1 METVGISLA
10 QIALGVLAVALAAAG
25 AILQRGTRACVLAS
39 FAAALASVAL
49 TVVYFKCEA
58 ETGDLAAILDT
69 ADAFVL
75 CSIVLGIIVLALDAV
90 ALARAGRRG

>member
-10 QIALGVLAVALAAAG
+10 QIVLGVLAVALAAAG

-58 ETGDLAAILDT
+58 ETGDLAAKSVAIAWNEAAQCDI
-69 ADAFVL
+69 ADIEVE
-75 CSIVLGIIVLALDAV
+75 VQDADQ
-90 ALARAGRRG
+90 

>member
-1 METVGISLA
+1 M
-10 QIALGVLAVALAAAG
+10 
-25 AILQRGTRACVLAS
+25 
-39 FAAALASVAL
+39 
-49 TVVYFKCEA
+49 YFKCEA

-75 CSIVLGIIVLALDAV
+75 CSVVLGVIVLALDAV